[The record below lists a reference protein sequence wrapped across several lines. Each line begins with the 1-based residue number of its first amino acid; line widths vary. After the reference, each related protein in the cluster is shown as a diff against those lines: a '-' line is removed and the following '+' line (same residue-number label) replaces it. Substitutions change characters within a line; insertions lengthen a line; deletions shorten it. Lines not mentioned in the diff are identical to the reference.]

1 MLIAYIIVPDELC
14 KLKRLN
20 TRKSRGCNCVKLF
33 YLDTLNF
40 STYFNKGG
48 IFMPYGY
55 YNLPGYNPPG
65 YGFANPPGYNPPG
78 YGYYCPNCGGYH
90 YYPGHGC
97 PWCGYG
103 AAFLG
108 GLLLGGLFF

>member
-1 MLIAYIIVPDELC
+1 
-14 KLKRLN
+14 
-20 TRKSRGCNCVKLF
+20 
-33 YLDTLNF
+33 
-40 STYFNKGG
+40 
-48 IFMPYGY
+48 MPYY
-55 YNLPGYNPPG
+55 PYNPPGYNPPG

-90 YYPGHGC
+90 YYPGYGC

>member
-1 MLIAYIIVPDELC
+1 
-14 KLKRLN
+14 
-20 TRKSRGCNCVKLF
+20 
-33 YLDTLNF
+33 
-40 STYFNKGG
+40 
-48 IFMPYGY
+48 MPYGY
-55 YNLPGYNPPG
+55 YNPPG
-65 YGFANPPGYNPPG
+65 YGFANPPG

-90 YYPGHGC
+90 YYTGYGC